1 MERRLTAILAA
12 DVEGYSHLTGLNE
25 EASTATLRMCRAV
38 VEELISAHRGHVFS
52 SAGDGVVA
60 EFPSV
65 VEAIRCAVEI
75 QNEIAERNVA
85 VPEEERMQFRI
96 GVNVGE
102 VIAEENNYYGSG
114 VNVAVRLEQ
123 LADAGGICISQVV
136 YDQIRK
142 IVEIPFEDIGERHL
156 KNISEPVHVYR
167 VLPAPMSGLRRFSRA
182 PLSTVGVSALLPASF
197 SYFSRRRRDRS
208 ICVSRL
214 HYGTP
219 CWAVQPHFPR
229 TRPLPFCLLTT

>member
-1 MERRLTAILAA
+1 MERRLTAILAS
-12 DVEGYSHLTGLNE
+12 DLQGYSRHAERDE
-25 EASTATLRMCRAV
+25 EASTTTLRMYRAV
-38 VEELISAHRGHVFS
+38 VEELIAAHKGHIFS
-52 SAGDGVVA
+52 TAGDAVVA

-96 GVNVGE
+96 GVNLGE

-114 VNVAVRLEQ
+114 VNIAVRLEQ
-123 LADAGGICISQVV
+123 IARAGGICISQTV

-167 VLPAPMSGLRRFSRA
+167 ILPAPMSGLHRFFSRTNIHRRR
-182 PLSTVGVSALLPASF
+182 LGVAAGV
-197 SYFSRRRRDRS
+197 SYFSQLRGERP

-219 CWAVQPHFPR
+219 CWAVRPHLPR